1 MFGINSSPGAWRRI
15 GRLAA
20 GFVCGVALVWSA
32 EAGDTPGPGE
42 VSTAVL
48 AISIGIGLTI
58 AALGLG
64 RKS

>member
-20 GFVCGVALVWSA
+20 GFVCGLAVVWFA
-32 EAGDTPGPGE
+32 DAGDTPGIGAA
-42 VSTAVL
+42 SAAVL
-48 AISIGIGLTI
+48 AISIGVGLTI